1 MLMLLGT
8 GVAVVLGALAFVT
21 VQTVAYWED
30 STTLWR
36 HALDVTQGNWLAE
49 CNYAL
54 AIEADGQAADA
65 MPHFLASVQLNP
77 RSAQAHFNYGG
88 ALQRRGDLKDAIA
101 EYRRAAEL
109 YPPYSQAS
117 LAAGTLLIGA
127 SQFASAADVFAA
139 AARTDPL
146 FVPMVHFCRGADLL
160 QHNRPAEAIGDF
172 RQALSARPD
181 YLLAHMGLGVALLK
195 TGHPIASA
203 EQFRLAQQLSPN
215 DPAIERN
222 LRAATQ
228 AASTQAL
235 IQPPL
240 PAAPSK

>member
-1 MLMLLGT
+1 
-8 GVAVVLGALAFVT
+8 VT
-21 VQTVAYWED
+21 
-30 STTLWR
+30 
-36 HALDVTQGNWLAE
+36 HGNWLAE

-77 RSAQAHFNYGG
+77 QSAQAHFNYGG
-88 ALQRRGDLKDAIA
+88 ALERRGDLKDAIA